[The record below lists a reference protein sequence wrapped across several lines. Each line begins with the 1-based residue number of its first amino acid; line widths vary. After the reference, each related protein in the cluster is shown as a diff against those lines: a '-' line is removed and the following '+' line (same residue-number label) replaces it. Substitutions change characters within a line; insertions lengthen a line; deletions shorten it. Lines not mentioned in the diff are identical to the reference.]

1 MKKAIVS
8 LSVIFALCTPAFAEP
23 GIRVSKDAGKI
34 TTLKDVSAE
43 LPDDMGTFRFYG
55 KERFR
60 WSLWD
65 YAQSA
70 PFHNEYDYFS
80 SQLRLG
86 SRFENALFK
95 AHAAW
100 QYVQLWNLPTGASAG
115 AGAGAAYFSNGIS
128 EKESHATYLKY
139 LELSLKDIWKTG
151 IVPSVGRFEYS
162 SGYQYKGPTD
172 TPEAKKLDWIK
183 SKRISERV
191 IGGFEW
197 SEYQRSF
204 DGVKAAWD
212 TDPLH
217 LSVAAMSPTQGGF
230 EEKASAGI
238 EDIRLIATELT
249 LKKDKFVTGTELQFF
264 HYHYEDARLL
274 SATAAR
280 PDNTGR
286 FAVSGF
292 ENDVNLDMIGGHAA
306 GAWAL
311 GEGTLD
317 ALVWGGWQ
325 TGEWFELDHD
335 AYALAA
341 EVGYQWSKL
350 PWKPWVRG
358 GYNLA
363 SGDSDASDGS
373 HDTFY
378 QMLPTVRLYSSSI
391 LYNAMNLEDVF
402 VTLAV
407 KPCAVISV
415 KTDAHFLSLSERTD
429 RWYLGSGAM
438 NRNKLTDYTARASN
452 GNDDLGVLWDVTL
465 TWDIHPDVT
474 ASAYYG
480 HLFGGDVVKSF
491 YTDQKD
497 VNFFSLE
504 FAVNF

>member
-1 MKKAIVS
+1 MKKLISV
-8 LSVIFALCTPAFAEP
+8 LSILLVLGAPAFAEP
-23 GIRVSKDAGKI
+23 GIHVSKDAGKI

-43 LPDDMGTFRFYG
+43 LPDELGTFRFYG

-70 PFHNEYDYFS
+70 PFHNDYDYFS

-86 SRFENALFK
+86 ARFENALFK

-139 LELSLKDIWKTG
+139 LELSLKDIWNTG
-151 IVPSVGRFEYS
+151 VVPSVGRFEYS

-230 EEKASAGI
+230 EEKASAEI

-249 LKKDKFVTGTELQFF
+249 VKKDKLLPGAEIQFF
-264 HYHYEDARLL
+264 HYHYEDMRLL
-274 SATAAR
+274 SATAVR

-292 ENDVNLDMIGGHAA
+292 ENDINLDMIGSHAA
-306 GAWAL
+306 GTWAL

-335 AYALAA
+335 ACALAA
-341 EVGYQWSKL
+341 EVGYQWNKL

-358 GYNLA
+358 GYNVT
-363 SGDSDASDGS
+363 SGDHDASDGS

-391 LYNAMNLEDVF
+391 LYNSMNLEDLF
-402 VTLAV
+402 VTLSV
-407 KPCAVISV
+407 KPCAVVSV
-415 KTDAHFLSLSERTD
+415 KTDAHFLSLDERSD
-429 RWYLGSGAM
+429 RWYLGSGPM
-438 NRNKLTDYTARASN
+438 NRNKLTDYTARAS
-452 GNDDLGVLWDVTL
+452 GGKDDLGVLWDLTV
-465 TWDIHPDVT
+465 TWDIRPDVT

-480 HLFGGDVVKSF
+480 HLFGGGVVRSF
-491 YTDQKD
+491 YADQRD

-504 FAVNF
+504 VALNF